1 VIECGA
7 GKQDGMNTVWRPNE
21 MTRVRVGVALAL
33 LLLVCAT
40 ARAQEQDFSK
50 VQIKATKVAGNI
62 YMLEGAGGNI
72 AASVG
77 EDGIVIV
84 DDQYAPLA
92 EKIQAA
98 LKNLGITDKPVRF
111 VINTHYHGDHTG
123 GNEPFANTGS
133 TVIAQDNVRKRLETG
148 GTAGNG
154 GSLKMEVKPA
164 PKAALPIITF
174 EHDVTVHLNGED
186 IRALHFP
193 AGHTDGDAIIFFPKA
208 NVVHMGDDF
217 VRYGFPFID
226 VASGGSVQGMI
237 AAMEKVS
244 AQLPGDVKVIP
255 GHGGLSNLDD
265 VRAYTKML
273 RETSAAVQKGIDEHK
288 TLEQMKQEKIL
299 EPWKKW
305 SGEFIDADKFIETL
319 YNSLTGKAGEFV
331 KHN

>member
-1 VIECGA
+1 MSEKLPGRTFGISAWSSALSGWSFVMSGLIGLILFA
-7 GKQDGMNTVWRPNE
+7 GVTVE
-21 MTRVRVGVALAL
+21 
-33 LLLVCAT
+33 
-40 ARAQEQDFSK
+40 AQQDFSK
-50 VQIKATKVAGNI
+50 VEIKVSQVSGNI
-62 YMLEGAGGNI
+62 YMLQGAGGNI

-98 LKNLGITDKPVRF
+98 LKGITDKPVRF
-111 VINTHYHGDHTG
+111 IINTHYHGDHTG
-123 GNEPFANTGS
+123 GNEPFANKGS
-133 TVIAQDNVRKRLETG
+133 TVIAQNNVRKRLESG

-154 GSLKMEVKPA
+154 GSLKLEQKPA
-164 PKAALPIITF
+164 TKAALPVITF

-193 AGHTDGDAIIFFPKA
+193 SGHTDGDSIIFFPKN

-237 AAMEKVS
+237 SAMEKS
-244 AQLPGDVKVIP
+244 MALLPADVKVIP
-255 GHGGLSNLDD
+255 GHGELSNLDD
-265 VRAYTKML
+265 VRTFVKML
-273 RETSAAVQKGIDEHK
+273 KDTSAVVQKAINEKK
-288 TLEQMKQEKIL
+288 TLEQMKQAKIL
-299 EPWKKW
+299 APWDKF
-305 SGEFIDADKFIETL
+305 SGSFINSDAFIETL
-319 YNSLTGKAGEFV
+319 YNSLTGKKGELM

>member
-1 VIECGA
+1 VRTRNIVGTLAIAAALVI
-7 GKQDGMNTVWRPNE
+7 P
-21 MTRVRVGVALAL
+21 RV
-33 LLLVCAT
+33 

-50 VQIKATKVAGNI
+50 VQMKVTKVSGNI

-84 DDQYAPLA
+84 DDEFAPLA
-92 EKIQAA
+92 EKIAAA
-98 LKNLGITDKPVRF
+98 LKNLNITDKPVRF

-123 GNEPFANTGS
+123 GNEPFSNTGS
-133 TVIAQDNVRKRLETG
+133 TVIAQDNVRKRLESG

-154 GSLKMEVKPA
+154 GSIKMENKPA
-164 PKAALPIITF
+164 SKATLPIITF

-193 AGHTDGDAIIFFPKA
+193 AGHTDGDSIIFFPKN

-237 AAMEKVS
+237 DAMEKAT
-244 AQLPGDVKVIP
+244 AQLPADVKVIP
-255 GHGGLSNLDD
+255 GHGDLSNLDD
-265 VRAYTKML
+265 VRAFTKML
-273 RETSAAVQKGIDEHK
+273 KETSAVVQKALSEHK

-299 EPWKKW
+299 EPWREKW
-305 SGEFIDADKFIETL
+305 APDKAFINADAFIETL
-319 YNSLTGKAGEFV
+319 FNSLTGHKSEFL

>member
-1 VIECGA
+1 
-7 GKQDGMNTVWRPNE
+7 
-21 MTRVRVGVALAL
+21 MTKSAWLAGVAMLAGVMTL
-33 LLLVCAT
+33 GQIG
-40 ARAQEQDFSK
+40 RAQQQQDFSK
-50 VQIKATKVAGNI
+50 VQIKVTKVSGNI
-62 YMLEGAGGNI
+62 YMLEGEGGNI

-77 EDGIVIV
+77 EDGIAIV
-84 DDQYAPLA
+84 DDQFAPLA

-123 GNEPFANTGS
+123 GNVPFANAGS
-133 TVIAQDNVRKRLETG
+133 TVIAQDNVRKRLESG
-148 GTAGNG
+148 GTGGNG
-154 GSLKMEVKPA
+154 GSIKMDIPPA
-164 PKAALPIITF
+164 PKAALPVITF

-193 AGHTDGDAIIFFPKA
+193 AGHTDGDAIIFFPKN

-244 AQLPGDVKVIP
+244 AELPADVKVIP
-255 GHGGLSNLDD
+255 GHGSLSNLDD
-265 VRAYTKML
+265 VRAFVKML
-273 RETSAAVQKGIDEHK
+273 KETSAAVQKAIDEHK
-288 TLEQMKQEKIL
+288 TVEQMKQEKIL

-319 YNSLTGKAGEFV
+319 YNSLTRTKGEFV

>member
-1 VIECGA
+1 
-7 GKQDGMNTVWRPNE
+7 
-21 MTRVRVGVALAL
+21 VA
-33 LLLVCAT
+33 VV
-40 ARAQEQDFSK
+40 AQERDFSK
-50 VQIKATKVAGNI
+50 VQIKVTQVSGNI

-77 EDGIVIV
+77 DDGIVIV

-98 LKNLGITDKPVRF
+98 LKGITDKPVRF

-123 GNEPFANTGS
+123 GNEPFANKGT
-133 TVIAQDNVRKRLETG
+133 TVIAQDNVRKRLESG

-154 GSLKMEVKPA
+154 GSIKMQQPA
-164 PKAALPIITF
+164 ATKAALPIITF
-174 EHDVTVHLNGED
+174 ENDVTVHLNGED

-193 AGHTDGDAIIFFPKA
+193 SGHTDGDSVIFFPKN

-237 AAMEKVS
+237 SAMEK
-244 AQLPGDVKVIP
+244 AMALLPADVKVIP
-255 GHGGLSNLDD
+255 GHGALSNLDD
-265 VRAYTKML
+265 VRAFVKML
-273 RETSAAVQKGIDEHK
+273 KETSAVVQKAIKEKK
-288 TLEQMKQEKIL
+288 TLEQMKQAKIL
-299 EPWKKW
+299 APWDKF
-305 SGEFIDADKFIETL
+305 SGSFINSDAFIETL
-319 YNSLTGKAGEFV
+319 YNSLTGQKGEFL